1 MKPVLVMING
11 LPGNVAAT
19 MARAAVSDPR
29 FQLIPASLT
38 GPDIPDPFVRIDSI
52 DIPLI
57 KPEARETVV
66 SDIRQQ
72 YGNFIAIDYTHP
84 SAVNA
89 NARLYIQHH
98 IPFVMGTTGG
108 DRQALE
114 KEVSQGDVPAVIAPN
129 MAKQIVGFQAMMAF
143 AADQFPGLFTG
154 YTLEIKESHQQTKA
168 DTSGTAKAM
177 VGYFNRLGVDF
188 KPEQIQQIRDPE
200 IQKTQWQVPEPY
212 LSGHGWHT
220 YTLTASDGSALFE
233 FKHNVNGRQIYVEG
247 TFDAVLFL
255 QKQLADPRVT
265 RRLFTMMDVLN
276 SPASHTKNDPSHET
290 IP

>member
-1 MKPVLVMING
+1 MKPVCVMING

-19 MARAAVSDPR
+19 MARAAGSDPR
-29 FQLIPASLT
+29 FQLIQASLT
-38 GPDIPDPFVRIDSI
+38 GPDIPDSFVRIGNI
-52 DIPLI
+52 DITLI
-57 KPEARETVV
+57 KPEARETAVEE
-66 SDIRQQ
+66 IRHPF
-72 YGNFIAIDYTHP
+72 GDFIAIDYTHP
-84 SAVNA
+84 TAVNA
-89 NARLYIQHH
+89 NARFYIRHQ

-108 DRQALE
+108 DRQTLE
-114 KEVSQGDVPAVIAPN
+114 TDVSEGSVPAVIAPN

-143 AADQFPGLFTG
+143 AADQFPGLFKG
-154 YTLEIKESHQQTKA
+154 YSLEIKESHQQGKA
-168 DTSGTAKAM
+168 DTSGTARAM

-200 IQKTQWQVPEPY
+200 LQKNQWRVPEQY

-220 YTLTASDGSALFE
+220 YTLTAPDGSALFE

-255 QKQLADPRVT
+255 KDQLADPENT

-276 SPASHTKNDPSHET
+276 ASS
-290 IP
+290 